1 LLFSIPEGKIRT
13 RIKIDEG
20 VPMIVNY
27 DSAKITRPF
36 PGVTRRVL
44 AHSPQVMLTEHT
56 LEKGAVLPHHNH
68 PHEQLVHLLS
78 GELRL
83 EMEGQSLRVKR
94 GDSLVIPSNV
104 FHEVTAVEKSVALDI
119 FVPRRDDYL

>member
-1 LLFSIPEGKIRT
+1 
-13 RIKIDEG
+13 
-20 VPMIVNY
+20 MIVKY
-27 DSAKITRPF
+27 DSAKITQPF

-56 LEKGAVLPHHNH
+56 LEKGAVLPRHNH

-78 GELRL
+78 GELKM
-83 EMEGQSLRVKR
+83 EMEGKLIKVVR

-104 FHEVTAVEKSVALDI
+104 YHEVTAIEKSVALDI
-119 FVPRRDDYL
+119 FTPRRDDYL

>member
-1 LLFSIPEGKIRT
+1 
-13 RIKIDEG
+13 
-20 VPMIVNY
+20 MIVQY
-27 DSAKITRPF
+27 SSVKTTQPF

-56 LEKGAVLPHHNH
+56 LEKGAVLPRHNH

-78 GELRL
+78 GELKM
-83 EMEGQSLRVKR
+83 EMEGKWLKVVK

-104 FHEVTAVEKSVALDI
+104 YHEVTAVERSVALDI
-119 FVPRRDDYL
+119 FAPRRDDYI